1 MLTNQEAK
9 YLLDLEKVL
18 INPNQTVDLSK
29 KKNRLE
35 LISHQDSDY
44 EFWVEITINQKIILK
59 TSIHHLES
67 KSFIGLLRI
76 DFKGGH
82 HNPTNVLPTLPDFLV
97 PYADKWFDPTESHM
111 HIYVEGYRDL
121 AWAIPLADIDFPIKD
136 INEPSD
142 LSDLIFNFARRINL
156 KSLITIQQAIL

>member
-18 INPNQTVDLSK
+18 TNPNQTIDLSK

-44 EFWVEITINQKIILK
+44 EFWVEITTNQKIILK

-67 KSFIGLLRI
+67 NSFVGLLRI

-82 HNPTNVLPTLPDFLV
+82 HNPANILPSLPDFLI
-97 PYADKWFDPTESHM
+97 PYADKWFDPTESHI
-111 HIYVEGYRDL
+111 HIYVEGYKPL
-121 AWAIPLADIDFPIKD
+121 AWAIPLTDSDFPIKD
-136 INEPSD
+136 ITHPSD
-142 LSDLIFNFARRINL
+142 LSDLIINFARRINL
-156 KSLITIQQAIL
+156 KSLINIQQAIL

>member
-9 YLLDLEKVL
+9 YLLGLEKVL
-18 INPNQTVDLSK
+18 TNPNHTIDLSK

-44 EFWVEITINQKIILK
+44 EFRVEITTNQKIILK

-67 KSFIGLLRI
+67 NSFVGLLRI

-82 HNPTNVLPTLPDFLV
+82 HNPANILPSLPDFLI
-97 PYADKWFDPTESHM
+97 PYADKWFDPTESHI
-111 HIYVEGYRDL
+111 HIYVEGYKPL
-121 AWAIPLADIDFPIKD
+121 AWAIPLTDSDFPIKD
-136 INEPSD
+136 ITHPSD
-142 LSDLIFNFARRINL
+142 LSDLIINFARRINL
-156 KSLITIQQAIL
+156 KSLINIQQAIL

>member
-18 INPNQTVDLSK
+18 IDPNQTIDLSK

-35 LISHQDSDY
+35 LISHQDTDH
-44 EFWVEITINQKIILK
+44 EFWVEITTNQKIILK

-67 KSFIGLLRI
+67 NSYVGLLRI

-82 HNPTNVLPTLPDFLV
+82 HNPANILPTLPDILI

-111 HIYVEGYRDL
+111 HIYVEGYRPL
-121 AWAIPLADIDFPIKD
+121 AWAIPLSDIDFPIKD
-136 INEPSD
+136 ITHPSD

-156 KSLITIQQAIL
+156 KSLINIQQAIL

>member
-18 INPNQTVDLSK
+18 TNPNQTIDLSK

-44 EFWVEITINQKIILK
+44 EFWVEITTNQKIILK

-67 KSFIGLLRI
+67 NSFVGLLRI

-82 HNPTNVLPTLPDFLV
+82 HNPANILPSLPDFLI
-97 PYADKWFDPTESHM
+97 PYADKWFDPTESHI
-111 HIYVEGYRDL
+111 HIYVEGYKPL
-121 AWAIPLADIDFPIKD
+121 AWAIPLTDSDFPIKD
-136 INEPSD
+136 ITHASD
-142 LSDLIFNFARRINL
+142 LSDLIINFARRINL
-156 KSLITIQQAIL
+156 KSLINIQQAIL

>member
-9 YLLDLEKVL
+9 YLLGLEKVL
-18 INPNQTVDLSK
+18 SDPNQVIDLSK

-44 EFWVEITINQKIILK
+44 DFWVEITTNQKIILK

-67 KSFIGLLRI
+67 NSYIGLIRI

-82 HNPTNVLPTLPDFLV
+82 HNPANISPTLPDFLI
-97 PYADKWFDPTESHM
+97 PYADKWFEPTESHM
-111 HIYVEGYRDL
+111 HIYVEGYKPL
-121 AWAIPLADIDFPIKD
+121 AWAIPLSASDFPIKD
-136 INEPSD
+136 ISQASD
-142 LSDLIFNFARRINL
+142 ISDLIFNFARKINL
-156 KSLITIQQAIL
+156 KSLINIQQAIL

>member
-18 INPNQTVDLSK
+18 TNPNQTIDLSK

-44 EFWVEITINQKIILK
+44 EFWVEITTNQKIILK

-67 KSFIGLLRI
+67 NSFVGLLRI

-82 HNPTNVLPTLPDFLV
+82 HNPANILPSLPDFLI
-97 PYADKWFDPTESHM
+97 PYADKWFDPTESHI
-111 HIYVEGYRDL
+111 HIYVEGYKPL
-121 AWAIPLADIDFPIKD
+121 AWAIPLSDSDFPIKD
-136 INEPSD
+136 ITHASD
-142 LSDLIFNFARRINL
+142 LSDLIINFARRINL
-156 KSLITIQQAIL
+156 KSLINIQQAIL

>member
-18 INPNQTVDLSK
+18 SNPNQTIDLSK

-44 EFWVEITINQKIILK
+44 EFWVEITTNQKIILK

-67 KSFIGLLRI
+67 SSFVGLLRI

-82 HNPTNVLPTLPDFLV
+82 HNPVDILPTLPDYLV

-111 HIYVEGYRDL
+111 HIYVEGYRNL
-121 AWAIPLADIDFPIKD
+121 AWAIPLADIEFPIKD
-136 INEPSD
+136 INEQSD
-142 LSDLIFNFARRINL
+142 LSNLIFNFVKKINL
-156 KSLITIQQAIL
+156 KSLINIQQAIL

>member
-18 INPNQTVDLSK
+18 IDPNQTIDLSK

-44 EFWVEITINQKIILK
+44 EFWVEITTNQKIILK

-67 KSFIGLLRI
+67 NSYVGLLRI

-82 HNPTNVLPTLPDFLV
+82 HNPANVLPTLPDILV
-97 PYADKWFDPTESHM
+97 PYADKWFDPSESHM
-111 HIYVEGYRDL
+111 HIYVEGYRPL
-121 AWAIPLADIDFPIKD
+121 AWAIPLSDIDFPIKD
-136 INEPSD
+136 INQPSD

-156 KSLITIQQAIL
+156 KSLINIQQAIL

>member
-18 INPNQTVDLSK
+18 TNPNQTIDLSK

-44 EFWVEITINQKIILK
+44 EFWVEITTNQKIILK
-59 TSIHHLES
+59 TSVHHLES
-67 KSFIGLLRI
+67 NSFVGLLRI

-82 HNPTNVLPTLPDFLV
+82 HNPANILPTLPDYLK
-97 PYADKWFDPTESHM
+97 PYADKWFDPTESHI
-111 HIYVEGYRDL
+111 HIYVEGYKNL
-121 AWAIPLADIDFPIKD
+121 AWAIPLSDSDFPIKY
-136 INEPSD
+136 ITQASD

-156 KSLITIQQAIL
+156 KSIINIQQAIL